1 MKSFFTQLWN
11 DRALILFEIL
21 HAPEMLWQA
30 MAKAPEYRFFVVV
43 GLVALAALLIHAFVR
58 LVKSRG
64 KKIFGSVV
72 FLLVSIVAAA
82 AVLCVSYRGASRFVL
97 PEPERL
103 TVGGETVTVSPQYS
117 LAHAARVNTSFT
129 ILNAE
134 WYLADDAVCWK
145 LGEDSAAV
153 LWDLGSLRE
162 DGSCRVTALERREDG
177 NAISMDLE
185 YGGSDEG
192 VFYSTD
198 ASITVC
204 ILPWGNQIA
213 PLWNCEPGDTF
224 DPLRYVSI
232 SPFGSA
238 VVLENDGEGVALSDE
253 LWPGRSDLYLLR
265 RFGEDVVLFTYTGT
279 TSENRNENNNLEDT
293 IKNQTRSFR
302 SLDSLNNEKDQKDM
316 LKTLHTLIDR
326 HFILLTGLGEAEL
339 AALLPDRITAYPIG
353 LSELRDCFT
362 FPCSELVEMS
372 GVGEFPTL
380 RFIGE
385 GPDGESC
392 LYTFTH
398 GGGWFNRHSSTEP
411 SEWYKEWS
419 EAYADGKKTPD
430 RSMTAFCG
438 ATAVK
443 YRDGWL
449 LNAGLFDGNEMK
461 QNDYYYLTAE
471 PLADDA
477 DEDLS
482 SAG

>member
-1 MKSFFTQLWN
+1 MESFFTQLWN
-11 DRALILFEIL
+11 DRDLILFEIL

-58 LVKSRG
+58 LVKARG

-82 AVLCVSYRGASRFVL
+82 AVLCVSYRGASRFIL

-103 TVGGETVTVSPQYS
+103 TVGDQTLTVSPQYS

-162 DGSCRVTALERREDG
+162 DGSCRVTALERRVDG
-177 NAISMDLE
+177 NVISMTLQ
-185 YGGSDEG
+185 YRGSDEN
-192 VFYSTD
+192 VRYSTT
-198 ASITVC
+198 AWMTIRL
-204 ILPWGNQIA
+204 LPWGDRIA
-213 PLWNCEPGDTF
+213 SLWNCEPGDTF
-224 DPLRYVSI
+224 DPLRYVSA
-232 SPFGSA
+232 SPFGPG
-238 VVLENDGEGVALSDE
+238 VVLENDGEGVALSQDFG
-253 LWPGRSDLYLLR
+253 PGRSDLYLLR
-265 RFGEDVVLFTYTGT
+265 RFGEDVVLFTFFGDATETGK
-279 TSENRNENNNLEDT
+279 ENNSLEDT
-293 IKNQTRSFR
+293 IKNQTPTLRSY
-302 SLDSLNNEKDQKDM
+302 DALNNEKDQKEM
-316 LKTLHTLIDR
+316 LETLHALIDR
-326 HFILLTGLGEAEL
+326 HFLLLRDLSEDEL
-339 AALLPDRITAYPIG
+339 AALLPDRITAYPVG
-353 LSELRDCFT
+353 FAELWDCFS
-362 FPCSELVEMS
+362 FPCSELVEM
-372 GVGEFPTL
+372 GGDGEFPTL

-385 GPDGESC
+385 GPEGERC
-392 LYTFTH
+392 QYTLVH
-398 GGGWFNRHSSTEP
+398 GGGWFSQHSAAAP
-411 SEWYKEWS
+411 HEWYEEWS

-430 RSMTAFCG
+430 RAMTAFCG

-449 LNAGLFDGNEMK
+449 LKAGLFDNYDSK
-461 QNDYYYLTAE
+461 KTDYYYLTIE